1 LNHNKRVMI
10 IAGEASGD
18 IYGAHLVMAI
28 RELNPCIEFFGLGGP
43 EMETVGVRVMYQLSA
58 MAVVGMTEII
68 PKSRYIFRALRELK
82 QLLHSTPPD
91 LLILIDYP
99 GFNLHLA
106 KKAHSLGIPV
116 LYYIPPQVW
125 AWREG
130 RVKKIAKRVDKVA
143 VILPFEK
150 KFYQRHGL
158 ETEYVGHPLLDISL
172 PTMDKKRIK
181 NNLHI
186 NPKRTPILGLLPG
199 SRSEEIAR
207 MLPAMIGAAEII
219 SHDYPD
225 LYCVLPLASTVK
237 EDVVT
242 PYIRR
247 AKIDIKVERL
257 DTKQVLKIADLALIA
272 SGTATLEAAIMET
285 PMVIGYKVSFLS
297 YVLGRFLIKVSNIGL
312 VNLVAG
318 KDIVPELIQGK
329 ATALRLAEEAL
340 VILKNDA
347 LKSDMKRELKL
358 VHEQLGQ
365 GGTAKNTA
373 FIAGEMMGLNCSP

>member
-1 LNHNKRVMI
+1 LSHNKSVMI
-10 IAGEASGD
+10 VAGEASGD

-28 RELNPCIEFFGLGGP
+28 KELDPCIKFFGLGGP
-43 EMETVGVRVMYQLSA
+43 EMERAGVRIMHQLSA

-82 QLLHSTPPD
+82 QSLKQVTPPD

-116 LYYIPPQVW
+116 LYYIPPQIW

-130 RVKKIAKRVDKVA
+130 RVRKIAKRVDRVA

-150 KFYQRHGL
+150 EFYRRHGL
-158 ETEYVGHPLLDISL
+158 KVEYVGHPLLDISL
-172 PTMDKKRIK
+172 PKRDKEEIK
-181 NNLHI
+181 KSLDI
-186 NPKRTPILGLLPG
+186 NHNKTPILGLLPG
-199 SRSEEIAR
+199 SRHEEIESL
-207 MLPAMIGAAEII
+207 LPVMIGAAEII
-219 SHDYPD
+219 SQDYPN
-225 LYCVLPLASTVK
+225 LYCILPLASTVK
-237 EDVVT
+237 ENVVT
-242 PYIRR
+242 PYIKT

-257 DTKQVLKIADLALIA
+257 DTKEILKIADLALIA
-272 SGTATLEAAIMET
+272 SGTATLEAAIIET
-285 PMVIGYKVSFLS
+285 PMVIAYKVSFLS
-297 YVLGRFLIKVSNIGL
+297 YMLGRFLIKVSHIGL

-318 KDIVPELIQGK
+318 KAIVPELIQHK

-340 VILKNDA
+340 AILRNEA
-347 LKSDMKRELKL
+347 LKRDMKKGLKL

-365 GGTAKNTA
+365 GGAAKKA
-373 FIAGEMMGLNCSP
+373 AHIAGEMMGLQL